1 MQIEENVS
9 KMPLHFTRDEVQKH
23 LDDLGFKNVNDEQL
37 DQFLRDLRR
46 LIKYE
51 ESHSKA
57 TVKSRPLQ

>member
-23 LDDLGFKNVNDEQL
+23 LDDLGFKNVDDEQL

-51 ESHSKA
+51 EIHSKA